1 MRSPP
6 FPLRHLGTQVQHVA
20 QPAERAEGEGG
31 KRALLCNA
39 HSLTSPDR
47 RPTNQQAARSP
58 VSSTL
63 EHHFFI
69 NGKGAMDAILE
80 EPSKESV

>member
-20 QPAERAEGEGG
+20 QPPERAEGGREEGSAMQCTLSHVAPPATHKPAG
-31 KRALLCNA
+31 RAL
-39 HSLTSPDR
+39 SGFFD
-47 RPTNQQAARSP
+47 
-58 VSSTL
+58 V
-63 EHHFFI
+63 EYHFFL

-80 EPSKESV
+80 SASKESD